1 MAGYKETPR
10 QKMIAM
16 MYLVLTALLALN
28 VSKDI
33 LNAFLIVNESI
44 ESTNVGLSQEVSTVY
59 NEFETQYSQNKEK
72 TGEAYHKALEVKEN
86 TKAIIEYLDQLKYNL
101 VGVSEY
107 GLISEIN
114 NEEMKTMFYK
124 DTTYTNGTSGKYLLL
139 KDVPTKDKYDN
150 TTTYLI
156 GMKDGGGEAYNLS
169 AKLNSYR
176 SYLLNVV
183 NLDQNSNELGLV
195 IRPGKSYHDPDGAA
209 VTWEYYNFYHT
220 ILAADITIVNKLVNE
235 VKNAEYNAVQYLFQ
249 SITASDFKFAS
260 VSAKVI
266 PKSTYLFK
274 GQDYE
279 AQILVAAYDDKAKPD
294 VFIRT
299 GADEWKDSYLK
310 NAKKISGS
318 EGSVNV
324 KLPTNAEGVQKY
336 AGIIQLRDPVTGEL
350 QNHPFSAEYIV
361 APPSLTVA
369 PLKMNVFYIG
379 VENPV
384 SISAPGIPASKIN
397 ATISAGT
404 LYKKDDNYAVKIP
417 KKVPGNKVTVVG
429 TAEVDGKTMQL
440 GSAEFRVKRVPSP
453 TAEIAGKTDGKIDK
467 NTLLAAAA
475 IIPNMKDFE
484 FDLYFEVTSF
494 TFATIINGDWIPK
507 NVRGNQFNKEI
518 SNIIRNGKRKQK
530 FFFENIQAKG
540 PDGTIRSLNPI
551 NLELQ

>member
-33 LNAFLIVNESI
+33 LNAFLIVNESM
-44 ESTNVGLSQEVSTVY
+44 ESTNIGLSQEINTVY

-72 TGEAYHKALEVKEN
+72 TGEAYNKALEVKEK
-86 TKAIIEYLDQLKYNL
+86 TKTIVEYLNQLKYNL

-107 GLISEIN
+107 NIESNIN
-114 NEEMKTMFYK
+114 KEEMMTKFYM
-124 DTTYTNGTSGKYLLL
+124 DTTYANGITEKYLML

-156 GMKDGGGEAYNLS
+156 GMKDDGEAYNLS
-169 AKLNSYR
+169 SKLNAYR
-176 SYLLNVV
+176 SYLLEVV
-183 NLDQNSNELGLV
+183 NLDQNSEELGLV
-195 IRPGKSYHDPDGAA
+195 IRPGNSYSNPDGQN
-209 VTWEYYNFYHT
+209 VSWEYYNFYHT
-220 ILAADITIVNKLVNE
+220 ILAADITIVNKLINE
-235 VKNAEYNAVQYLFQ
+235 VKNAEFDAVRELFS

-294 VFIRT
+294 VYIRT
-299 GADEWKDSYLK
+299 GADEWKDSYLS
-310 NAKKISGS
+310 NAKKITGS
-318 EGSVNV
+318 EGSVSL
-324 KLPTNAEGVQKY
+324 KLPTNAEGPQKY
-336 AGIIQLRDPVTGEL
+336 AGIIQLRDPVTGEKI
-350 QNHPFSAEYIV
+350 NHPFSAEYIV

-397 ATISAGT
+397 ATISAGQ
-404 LYKKDDNYAVKIP
+404 LYKKDDNYAVKIT
-417 KKVPGNKVTVVG
+417 KKIPGNKVTVRG
-429 TAEVDGKTMQL
+429 SAEVDGKTMQL

-453 TAEIAGKTDGKIDK
+453 TAEIAGQTGGTIDK

-551 NLELQ
+551 NLEIK

>member
-33 LNAFLIVNESI
+33 LNAFLIVNESM
-44 ESTNVGLSQEVSTVY
+44 ESTNVGLSQEVNTVY
-59 NEFETQYSQNKEK
+59 RDFETQYSQNKEK
-72 TGEAYHKALEVKEN
+72 TEEAHNKALEVKEK
-86 TKAIIEYLDQLKYNL
+86 TKVIIEYLDQLKYNL
-101 VGVSEY
+101 VGVSEFNR
-107 GLISEIN
+107 ISKIDH
-114 NEEMKTMFYK
+114 EEMKEFYK
-124 DTTYTNGTSGKYLLL
+124 DSTFTNGSKYDVLML
-139 KDVPTKDKYDN
+139 KEVPTKDKYDN

-156 GMKDGGGEAYNLS
+156 GLSDDGEAYNLS
-169 AKLNSYR
+169 SKLIAYR
-176 SYLLNVV
+176 SYLLDVINM
-183 NLDQNSNELGLV
+183 DQSSDQLGLM
-195 IRPGKSYHDPDGAA
+195 IKPGKAYQNPDGLD
-209 VTWEYYNFYHT
+209 VSWEYYNFYHT

-235 VKNAEYNAVQYLFQ
+235 VKNAEFDAVRYLFQ

-279 AQILVAAYDDKAKPD
+279 AQILVAAFDDKAKPD
-294 VFIRT
+294 VFIKT

-310 NAKKISGS
+310 NSKKISGS
-318 EGSVNV
+318 EGSVSL
-324 KLPTNAEGVQKY
+324 KLPTNTEGPQKY
-336 AGIIQLRDPVTGEL
+336 AGIIQLRDPVSGEL
-350 QNHPFSAEYIV
+350 INHPFSAEYIV

-384 SISAPGIPASKIN
+384 AISAPGIPASKIN
-397 ATISAGT
+397 ATISAGS
-404 LYKKDDNYAVKIP
+404 LYKKDDNYAVKITN
-417 KKVPGNKVTVVG
+417 KVPGNKVTVVG
-429 TAEVDGKTMQL
+429 TAQVDGKTMQL

-453 TAEIAGKTDGKIDK
+453 TAEIAGKVNGKIDK

-530 FFFENIQAKG
+530 FFFDNIQAKG

-551 NLELQ
+551 NLELK